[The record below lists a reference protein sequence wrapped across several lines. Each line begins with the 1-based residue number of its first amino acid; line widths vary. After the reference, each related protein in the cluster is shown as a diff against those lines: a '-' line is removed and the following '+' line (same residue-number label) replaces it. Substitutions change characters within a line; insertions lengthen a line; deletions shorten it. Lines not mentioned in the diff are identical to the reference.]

1 MIRAIIFDCF
11 GVLTNAPW
19 KEFLGSLPAAQ
30 QQPASDLNH
39 ALDSGFITLNEF
51 LQKIE
56 ELTGMS
62 PPLVEEIINPG
73 PEKNTVLLGYIKT
86 LGDTYK
92 VGLLSNVSSNWISEV
107 LLSKQEANLFSDMVL
122 SHEVGM
128 IKPNPKIYHLAAQRL
143 GCEPGECVMVD
154 DSEGNCQGAEAVGM
168 KAIVYKNFVQF
179 QQELSPLLS
188 DSNK

>member
-1 MIRAIIFDCF
+1 
-11 GVLTNAPW
+11 
-19 KEFLGSLPAAQ
+19 
-30 QQPASDLNH
+30 
-39 ALDSGFITLNEF
+39 
-51 LQKIE
+51 
-56 ELTGMS
+56 MS

-128 IKPNPKIYHLAAQRL
+128 IKPNPEIYQLAAQRL